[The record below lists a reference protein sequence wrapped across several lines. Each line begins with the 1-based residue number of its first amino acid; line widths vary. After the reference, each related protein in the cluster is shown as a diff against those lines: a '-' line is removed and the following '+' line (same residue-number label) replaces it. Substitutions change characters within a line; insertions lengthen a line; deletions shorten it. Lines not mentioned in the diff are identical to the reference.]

1 MKSKWQNNNYLLF
14 SWLVQLLTATDVT
27 SNSAVYK
34 DLNGRVKDSLKYLL
48 SLMLWLVGVRRQT
61 GPGEMSHVFLVNRQS
76 RRQTNVKSLHR
87 KSLSVPFPMPK
98 VF

>member
-14 SWLVQLLTATDVT
+14 SWPVQLLTAANVT

-48 SLMLWLVGVRRQT
+48 SLMLWLVGVQRQT
-61 GPGEMSHVFLVNRQS
+61 GPGEMSHVFLGNRQS
-76 RRQTNVKSLHR
+76 RRQTNVKSLPR

-98 VF
+98 RF